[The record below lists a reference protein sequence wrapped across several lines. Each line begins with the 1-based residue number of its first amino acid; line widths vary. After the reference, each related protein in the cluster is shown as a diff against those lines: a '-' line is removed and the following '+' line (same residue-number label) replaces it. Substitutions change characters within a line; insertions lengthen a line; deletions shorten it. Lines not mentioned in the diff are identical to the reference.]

1 MGLFSG
7 AGFLDIFSEVGGVL
21 LEAGIKTAGEFVVG
35 GPSGQP
41 QQTSQPQPV
50 SKVSGGSVSTSRVP
64 RPDVPN
70 APGVVD
76 VDTFYAEWI
85 ARMSK
90 FASIA
95 SITGTG
101 GPRTLGTQARRN

>member
-1 MGLFSG
+1 MGLFSS

-21 LEAGIKTAGEFVVG
+21 LEAGIKTAGEFVIG
-35 GPSGQP
+35 GPSGQ
-41 QQTSQPQPV
+41 QQSTQPQPV
-50 SKVSGGSVSTSRVP
+50 SKVSAGAVSTSRVP

-95 SITGTG
+95 SVTGTG